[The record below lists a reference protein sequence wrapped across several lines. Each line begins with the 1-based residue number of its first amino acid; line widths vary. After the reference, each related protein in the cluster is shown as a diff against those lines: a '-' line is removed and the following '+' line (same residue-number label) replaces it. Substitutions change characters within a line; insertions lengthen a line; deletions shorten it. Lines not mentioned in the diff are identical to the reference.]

1 MADCEQ
7 FTVTVKDVDQT
18 LQKVQDAVKKNGGTF
33 KGDKTK
39 GSFSA
44 SGKIAWVKSWS
55 VKGEYT
61 VSGNKI
67 SIKNTVDGLS
77 CSTVSGEI
85 QDWFK

>member
-1 MADCEQ
+1 MAECES
-7 FTVTVKDVDQT
+7 FSVTVKDVDET
-18 LQKVQDAVKKNGGTF
+18 LKKVQDAVKKNGGTF
-33 KGDKTK
+33 TGDKTK

-44 SGKIAWVKSWS
+44 KGTVAWVKDWS

-67 SIKNTVDGLS
+67 TIKNTVDGLS
-77 CSTVSGEI
+77 CSTVSGRI